1 MKASIEEGDAYMKIS
16 KLVFSFMCVFVAII
30 AIVTAIVI
38 FRNEIADCCANFK
51 EKFNRKNCCGNGEYS
66 DYADI

>member
-1 MKASIEEGDAYMKIS
+1 MKVS
-16 KLVFSFMCVFVAII
+16 KLIFSLICVFVAIV

-51 EKFNRKNCCGNGEYS
+51 DKISRNKCCNNGEFS